1 MKEVDEILADEAGAC
16 IWIPCENSRQAQSLK
31 MKAWRYLKQYK
42 ESTGKDPFVMISYKK
57 DEAGNLFL
65 VLTKQKFLSGSF
77 RVSPTGEKTLLA
89 ETSIDPNRE
98 RMIKAMHEDNLS
110 QEEIFNYFKDLNEAE
125 IALMKELFMAKS
137 KEE

>member
-1 MKEVDEILADEAGAC
+1 MKEVNEILMDEAGAC

-57 DEAGNLFL
+57 DEAGSLFL
-65 VLTKQKFLSGSF
+65 VLTKQKFLSSSF
-77 RVSPTGEKTLLA
+77 RVSPTGEKTLL
-89 ETSIDPNRE
+89 TWVSIDPNRE

-110 QEEIFNYFKDLNEAE
+110 QEEIFSYFKDLNEAE
-125 IALMKELFMAKS
+125 IALMKELFIE

>member
-42 ESTGKDPFVMISYKK
+42 ESTGQDPFVISYKK
-57 DEAGNLFL
+57 DEEGNLFL

-77 RVSPTGEKTLLA
+77 RVSPTGEKTLLV
-89 ETSIDPNRE
+89 ETSIDPNRA
-98 RMIKAMHEDNLS
+98 RMIKAMHEDGLS

-125 IALMKELFMAKS
+125 IALMEELFIE